1 MKRPMQSLA
10 AAWQALLA
18 RPLREQLLLLAAL
31 LAALLWLGDRL
42 LTGPAWAE
50 RQAAHQQLAQ
60 AERAL
65 AELRAQS
72 DLQARERD
80 ALRVRQDAERDAL
93 RRQIEQ
99 LRAAAPVPLEGAH
112 ALALL
117 ETLVER
123 QRGRVQWVALTAL
136 PDAAAGAGAAGA
148 GAAGAGTALAA
159 GPRLYRHG
167 LKLVVQGRYADL
179 HAYLNALAGERR
191 LQVRGFQLAVLEHP
205 QLELSLHI
213 ETVSPQ
219 AAWLTL

>member
-1 MKRPMQSLA
+1 MTRPTHQSIERLTAPLA
-10 AAWQALLA
+10 AAWLRLRA

-42 LTGPAWAE
+42 LTGPAWTE
-50 RQAAHQQLAQ
+50 RQAARQQLAQ
-60 AERAL
+60 AERTL
-65 AELRAQS
+65 AELRAQT
-72 DLQARERD
+72 DQQARERD
-80 ALRVRQDAERDAL
+80 EQGQRQQAERDAL
-93 RRQIEQ
+93 RRQLEQ
-99 LRAAAPVPLEGAH
+99 LRAATPVPLEGAH

-136 PDAAAGAGAAGA
+136 PDAAAAGASAS
-148 GAAGAGTALAA
+148 

-167 LKLVVQGRYADL
+167 LNLVVQGRYADL
-179 HAYLNALAGERR
+179 HGYLDALASERR
-191 LQVRGFQLAVLEHP
+191 LQVRGFQLTVREHP

>member
-60 AERAL
+60 AERTL

-136 PDAAAGAGAAGA
+136 PDASAGAGAAGA